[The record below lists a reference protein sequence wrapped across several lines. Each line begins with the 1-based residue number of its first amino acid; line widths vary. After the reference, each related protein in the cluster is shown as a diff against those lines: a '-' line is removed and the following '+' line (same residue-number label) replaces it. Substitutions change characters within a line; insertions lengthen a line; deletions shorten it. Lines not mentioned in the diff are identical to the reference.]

1 MRRFLLMLVLLLPA
15 SALAEL
21 KIDDARI
28 KNLPPSVPVRAGYMT
43 LHNPGENAV
52 SILSVRSD
60 AFASVDIHLS
70 SMQDGMMRMDPVES
84 VSIAAGAS
92 LQLAPGGYH
101 LMMMQPLEP
110 TRPGQE
116 IEIVLQFADGSEQR
130 LTMTVIK

>member
-1 MRRFLLMLVLLLPA
+1 MLVLLLPA

>member
-1 MRRFLLMLVLLLPA
+1 MRRFLLMLVLLLPG
-15 SALAEL
+15 SAFGEL
-21 KIDDARI
+21 EIVDAWI

-43 LHNPGENAV
+43 IHNPGETAV

-60 AFASVDIHLS
+60 AFASVDIHQS
-70 SMQDGMMRMDPVES
+70 MMQDGMMHMEPVES
-84 VSIAAGAS
+84 LSIAPGES
-92 LQLAPGGYH
+92 VQLAPGGYH
-101 LMMMQPLEP
+101 LMMMQPLQA

>member
-1 MRRFLLMLVLLLPA
+1 VRRFLLMLVLLLPA